1 MKVKRMSQTPAEVAE
16 NENLKATVER
26 QNQIIENQK
35 VTIQYLAA
43 MTDVY
48 IPEEEEEEDV
58 QNFAENEEMY
68 NYEDWLKMVEQAKER
83 GKLTEEEYQ
92 ELTTEGTE

>member
-1 MKVKRMSQTPAEVAE
+1 MEVRKMTRTPAEAAE
-16 NENLKATVER
+16 DENLRAAVEK
-26 QNQIIENQK
+26 QKKIIENQN

-58 QNFAENEEMY
+58 QNFIENEE
-68 NYEDWLKMVEQAKER
+68 DV
-83 GKLTEEEYQ
+83 
-92 ELTTEGTE
+92 

>member
-1 MKVKRMSQTPAEVAE
+1 MTQTPAEAAE
-16 NENLKATVER
+16 DENLRATVEK
-26 QNQIIENQK
+26 QKKIIENQN

-58 QNFAENEEMY
+58 QNFIENEE
-68 NYEDWLKMVEQAKER
+68 DV
-83 GKLTEEEYQ
+83 
-92 ELTTEGTE
+92 

>member
-1 MKVKRMSQTPAEVAE
+1 MAVNVSDASQKIAKNYGKERIKMFFMKRILSIRQEKEMEL
-16 NENLKATVER
+16 LKATVEKQR
-26 QNQIIENQK
+26 ETIENQK

-58 QNFAENEEMY
+58 QNFGKNEE
-68 NYEDWLKMVEQAKER
+68 NV
-83 GKLTEEEYQ
+83 
-92 ELTTEGTE
+92 

>member
-16 NENLKATVER
+16 EENLKATVER
-26 QNQIIENQK
+26 QNQTIENQK

-48 IPEEEEEEDV
+48 IPEEEEEENV
-58 QNFAENEEMY
+58 QNFAENEE
-68 NYEDWLKMVEQAKER
+68 DVQ
-83 GKLTEEEYQ
+83 
-92 ELTTEGTE
+92 

>member
-26 QNQIIENQK
+26 QKHTIENQK

-48 IPEEEEEEDV
+48 IPEEEEEEENV
-58 QNFAENEEMY
+58 QNIAENEE
-68 NYEDWLKMVEQAKER
+68 NV
-83 GKLTEEEYQ
+83 
-92 ELTTEGTE
+92 

>member
-16 NENLKATVER
+16 EENLKATVER
-26 QNQIIENQK
+26 QKRTIENQK

-58 QNFAENEEMY
+58 QNSNENEE
-68 NYEDWLKMVEQAKER
+68 NV
-83 GKLTEEEYQ
+83 
-92 ELTTEGTE
+92 

>member
-1 MKVKRMSQTPAEVAE
+1 MKVNRMSQTPAEVAE

-26 QNQIIENQK
+26 QKHTIENQK

-48 IPEEEEEEDV
+48 IPEEEEEEENV
-58 QNFAENEEMY
+58 QNLTENEE
-68 NYEDWLKMVEQAKER
+68 NV
-83 GKLTEEEYQ
+83 
-92 ELTTEGTE
+92 